1 MKKLLLIIFFL
12 NTINSFAQITANT
25 VERKGFVIGIGLRGG
40 VVSITDSNQEIPFE
54 EAQGGFSLPNLKIG
68 FMLNERTALLAT
80 FPGMIYEYQGKDRS
94 FEAFVPTVQYW
105 MNDKLWINGGIGLG
119 MDFPAFYE
127 VKKVDDEQWNWG
139 CAVSTGIGY
148 EIVQKQKFTIDLQSN
163 LLLGRTFLPN
173 DLHRDGV
180 VFSVGVGFNW
190 Y

>member
-1 MKKLLLIIFFL
+1 MKTLVTFL
-12 NTINSFAQITANT
+12 FVLFTAQAFAQMVQSP
-25 VERKGFVIGIGLRGG
+25 VEREGFVIGVGLRGG

-68 FMLNERTALLAT
+68 FMLNERMALLAT
-80 FPGMIYEYQGKDRS
+80 FPGMIYAHEGKDRS
-94 FEAFVPTVQYW
+94 FESFVPKLQYW

-127 VKKVDDEQWNWG
+127 VKKINDEQWNWG
-139 CAVSTGIGY
+139 CAVSAGVGY
-148 EIVQKQKFTIDLQSN
+148 EIVQKQKFTIDLQSD
-163 LLLGRTFLPN
+163 LMLGRTFLPN

-180 VFSVGVGFNW
+180 VFTVGVGFNW

>member
-1 MKKLLLIIFFL
+1 MKKSILFILWLVA
-12 NTINSFAQITANT
+12 TQAVAQMATSP
-25 VERKGFVIGIGLRGG
+25 VERQGFIIGVGMRGG
-40 VVSITDSNQEIPFE
+40 VVSITDSNAEIPFE

-80 FPGMIYEYQGKDRS
+80 FPGMIYELKGKDRS
-94 FEAFVPTVQYW
+94 FESFIPKIQYW
-105 MNDKLWINGGIGLG
+105 MNDKLWVNGGIGLG

-127 VKKVDDEQWNWG
+127 VKKVNDEQWNWG
-139 CAVSTGIGY
+139 CAVSAGLGY
-148 EIVQKQKFTIDLQSN
+148 EIVQKQKFTIDLQSD
-163 LLLGRTFLPN
+163 LMLGRTFLPN